1 VTAPLYGEPVLGWRV
16 WHVRADAL
24 ELIGGNEAAV
34 GGLRRRY
41 LVDVL

>member
-1 VTAPLYGEPVLGWRV
+1 VIENVGGWR
-16 WHVRADAL
+16 AQYAYPYAL

-34 GGLRRRY
+34 AGLRRRY